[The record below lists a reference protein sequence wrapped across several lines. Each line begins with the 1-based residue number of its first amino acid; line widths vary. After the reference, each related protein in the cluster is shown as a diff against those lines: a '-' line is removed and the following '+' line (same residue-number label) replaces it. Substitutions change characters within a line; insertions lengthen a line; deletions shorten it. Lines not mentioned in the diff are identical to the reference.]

1 MRLLVSVRNAAEALA
16 AVQGGAD
23 LVDVKDPNAG
33 SLGAAPIKDFHEIHT
48 AVSGERPVTAA
59 LGDANDE
66 TAIEKIA
73 RTFADAGAA
82 FVKVG
87 FAGIDNARR
96 VRTLTEAVTR
106 GVRAASNGTAVV
118 MVAYADERRVGALS
132 PPALT
137 EMASVA
143 GVEGLLIDTA
153 DKRGPGLRDLVG
165 SRTLTAWV
173 AEAHNAGL
181 FAALA
186 GKLTADDLGFV
197 RDAGADIA
205 GVRGAACEGGRAGEV
220 VASRVWLLREQCSPG
235 LTAKSIF

>member
-1 MRLLVSVRNAAEALA
+1 MRLLVSVRNASEALA
-16 AVQGGAD
+16 AVRGGAD
-23 LVDVKDPNAG
+23 LVDVKDPSAG

-73 RTFADAGAA
+73 KTFAGAGAT

-87 FAGIDNARR
+87 FAGVHDARR

-106 GVRAASNGTAVV
+106 GARGAGNGTAVV
-118 MVAYADERRVGALS
+118 VVAYADERRVGTLS
-132 PPALT
+132 PPALA
-137 EMASVA
+137 EVASVA

-153 DKRGPGLRDLVG
+153 DKSGPGLRDLVG
-165 SRTLTAWV
+165 SHTLTAWV

-186 GKLTADDLGFV
+186 GKLTADDLGWV

-205 GVRGAACEGGRAGEV
+205 GVRGAACENGRVGQV
-220 VASRVWLLREQCSPG
+220 VASRVRLLREQCAPG
-235 LTAKSIF
+235 LTANSIL